1 VLPRLSP
8 CVALARRFLC
18 VLTLA
23 LTQAACANTD
33 MPAEQVTVYGVP
45 GLSVGALVPVTRPA
59 TEPFPQQVAAITS
72 GVPMGRPLVVTAL
85 PAVTAPFMPQA
96 AMASSAPAPAAS
108 AEMCRLTLLTS
119 VQMQPMSGGTM
130 LAPVT
135 LENAP
140 KLMLVDT
147 GGLTSQ
153 LWESTAKNFRFPEH
167 QGSMDL
173 IDIDGNIANKTV
185 RVGRFRLGALQ
196 NQDIDF
202 QIYPNQAVNLGDERI
217 VGLLAPNLFAAYD
230 IDFDFGANTLSYFS
244 QKHCDGKIQYWPA
257 ATVAVVPF
265 TTPSGHISIPVTIDG
280 HKLTAIIDTGA
291 SNTIMTM
298 NAAKA
303 VFGLTS
309 DSDNMESVGAMP
321 GGAPIYRHAFANLL
335 FEGVS
340 VSNPRIVLIPD
351 MTGKPANTGGNLPD
365 VIIGMDVI
373 KNLHIYIAF
382 KEKKIYVS
390 QVSAVEIR

>member
-1 VLPRLSP
+1 MVPRLSP
-8 CVALARRFLC
+8 WVASARRFFA
-18 VLTLA
+18 VLALT
-23 LTQAACANTD
+23 LTQAACASTD
-33 MPAEQVTVYGVP
+33 VPAEQVTVYGAP
-45 GLSVGALVPVTRPA
+45 GLNFGALVPVRRPA
-59 TEPFPQQVAAITS
+59 AEVFPQQVAAITS
-72 GVPMGRPLVVTAL
+72 GVPMGRPLVVTAR
-85 PAVTAPFMPQA
+85 PAAVAPIMAQA
-96 AMASSAPAPAAS
+96 AMASSAPAPTAS
-108 AEMCRLTLLTS
+108 AEMCGLSLLTR

-140 KLMLVDT
+140 RLMLVDT
-147 GGLTSQ
+147 GGVTSQ
-153 LWESTAKNFRFPEH
+153 LWESTAKKFHFPEH
-167 QGSMDL
+167 RGSRDL
-173 IDIDGNIANKTV
+173 IDVDGNISNKAV
-185 RVGRFRLGALQ
+185 RVDRFRVGALQ

-202 QIYPNQAVNLGDERI
+202 QIYPNQAVSLGDERI

-244 QKHCDGKIQYWPA
+244 QEHCDGKIQHWPA
-257 ATVAVVPF
+257 ATVAVIPF
-265 TTPSGHISIPVTIDG
+265 TMPSGHISIPVTIDG

-298 NAAKA
+298 NAAKT

-309 DSDNMESVGAMP
+309 DSNNMESLGAMP

-340 VSNPRIVLIPD
+340 VSNPRIVLISD
-351 MTGKPANTGGNLPD
+351 MTGKPINTGGNLPD

-382 KEKKIYVS
+382 KEKKIYAS
-390 QVSAVEIR
+390 QVSPAEIR